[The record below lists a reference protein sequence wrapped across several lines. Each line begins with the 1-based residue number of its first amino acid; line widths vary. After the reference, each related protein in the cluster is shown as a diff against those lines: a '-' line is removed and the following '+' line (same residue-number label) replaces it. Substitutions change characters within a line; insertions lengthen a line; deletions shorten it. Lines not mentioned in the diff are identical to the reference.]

1 MRKIGILTG
10 GGDCPGLNAVIRGVV
25 EKCAE
30 AGIDVFGFHDG
41 WRGVLTAK
49 GHWLTLNE
57 VEGIQTLGGTII
69 GSSRTNVLA
78 EPNGTETI
86 RNVLDALGLEGL
98 VAIGGDDTLG
108 VANELRKFG
117 INVIG
122 VPKTIDNDLSCTDY
136 TFGFETASNI
146 AMEAI
151 DRLQTTAK
159 AHSRCIVVEC
169 MGRHTGWIALQAGL
183 AANAHLVLIPEF
195 PKTYDEIISLIR
207 RRYLRGDRYTI
218 IVVAEGFELLGADD
232 IDIGTDAFGNKLLI
246 HKNLAKN
253 LSDMIENTMRND
265 PLLGSDAQYFEC
277 RPVVLGHVQRG
288 GAPCAFDRVLGTR
301 LGIKAGELVVNHDYG
316 KMVAQSGTSIIGV
329 CLETAVTV
337 RKEVDRDFYEAASL
351 YFK

>member
-1 MRKIGILTG
+1 MMLKPRRLYPGDRVAMVSLSWG
-10 GGDCPGLNAVIRGVV
+10 GLGDPQFLHKYDI
-25 EKCAE
+25 
-30 AGIDVFGFHDG
+30 
-41 WRGVLTAK
+41 AK
-49 GHWLTLNE
+49 KRLKEEFQLELVPMPHALK
-57 VEGIQTLGGTII
+57 
-69 GSSRTNVLA
+69 GSDFVARHPELRA
-78 EPNGTETI
+78 QD
-86 RNVLDALGLEGL
+86 LMDAFRDRSIAAIFC
-98 VAIGGDDTLG
+98 AIGGDDTLG
-108 VANELRKFG
+108 VANALRKLG
-117 INVIG
+117 VNVIG

-195 PKTYDEIISLIR
+195 PKSYDEIISVVR

-218 IVVAEGFELLGADD
+218 IVVAEGFELLGGDE
-232 IDIGTDAFGNKLLI
+232 IDLGTDAFGNKLLI

-253 LSDMIENTMRND
+253 LSDMIEDTMRND

-301 LGIKAGELVVNHDYG
+301 LGIKAGELVVRRDYG
-316 KMVAQSGTSIIGV
+316 KMVALNGNSIVGAD
-329 CLETAVTV
+329 LETAVTV
-337 RKEVDRDFYEAASL
+337 RKEVDREFYEAASL